1 MARSRGSARAELE
14 ASDELRF
21 VLGDRYGSYK
31 YSSITEVYQ
40 VDGMLTSRSV
50 TGYED
55 RDIFTPY
62 AAVVYDLSDD
72 WTVYASL
79 MDIYKAQANYL
90 SGLPETPRPL
100 DPITGRNYELGV
112 KGCCRAAG

>member
-1 MARSRGSARAELE
+1 MARSRGYARAELE
-14 ASDELRF
+14 ANDQLRF
-21 VLGDRYGSYK
+21 VLGGRYGSYK

-40 VDGMLTSRSV
+40 VDGTLTSLSV

-62 AAVVYDLSDD
+62 AAVLYDLSED

-79 MDIYKAQANYL
+79 TNTYKAQANYQ
-90 SGLPETPRPL
+90 SEPPETPRPL
-100 DPITGRNYELGV
+100 DPITGRNYELGA